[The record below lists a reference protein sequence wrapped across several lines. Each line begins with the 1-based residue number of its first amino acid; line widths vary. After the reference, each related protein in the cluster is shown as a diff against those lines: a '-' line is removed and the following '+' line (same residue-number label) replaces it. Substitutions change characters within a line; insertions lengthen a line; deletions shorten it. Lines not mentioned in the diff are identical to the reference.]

1 MANIHEL
8 IDLIR
13 SPSVTDI
20 SLISQAYS
28 FAEEAHKNQKRS
40 SGEPYFEH
48 LFETAKTLAELGMGA
63 ITVSAGLLHDSVED
77 VDVKPELI
85 EKEFGPDVRFLVEG
99 VTKLGKLHYSGAER
113 YTESLRKLLVAV
125 SKDVRVLIIKLADR
139 LHNMQTL
146 ENLPKEKR
154 DRIALETLEIYAPLA
169 YRLGIRKINR
179 DLEDL
184 TFPFVFPEEHERG
197 KKIFKKKKQQ
207 KIKKF

>member
-1 MANIHEL
+1 
-8 IDLIR
+8 
-13 SPSVTDI
+13 
-20 SLISQAYS
+20 
-28 FAEEAHKNQKRS
+28 
-40 SGEPYFEH
+40 
-48 LFETAKTLAELGMGA
+48 MGA

-113 YTESLRKLLVAV
+113 YTESLRKLLVGV

-146 ENLPKEKR
+146 ENRPKEKR

-184 TFPFVFPEEHERG
+184 TFPFVFPEEHERV
-197 KKIFKKKKQQ
+197 KKLLKQ
-207 KIKKF
+207 KHRESVKHLEKFHRAVKRDRKSTRLNSSH